1 MATISKEVVRSQNF
15 YKNNGFLKGI
25 IDASNGTS
33 YAFKVVNGRCLKLA
47 ILFYSSLIKKVG
59 KDKDIFIPTKKVTD
73 IKLIGDNVVTFKNE
87 RGLLD
92 CGFMS
97 LEKKVQYIERNSQTN
112 KYEKSEKDFANSSS
126 AGSDFPF
133 TQSARRLDI
142 SVMLSGITAT
152 NVHRPF
158 G

>member
-87 RGLLD
+87 RGVLD

-97 LEKKVQYIERNSQTN
+97 VEKKVQHIEYNVQTN
-112 KYEKSEKDFANSSS
+112 KYEKSEEDHSKSSKTI
-126 AGSDFPF
+126 DD
-133 TQSARRLDI
+133 LVVEI
-142 SVMLSGITAT
+142 NNWV
-152 NVHRPF
+152 NV
-158 G
+158 

>member
-59 KDKDIFIPTKKVTD
+59 KDKEIFIPTKKVTD

-87 RGLLD
+87 RGVLD

-97 LEKKVQYIERNSQTN
+97 VEKKVQHIEYNFQTN
-112 KYEKSEKDFANSSS
+112 KYEKSEEDHSKSSKTI
-126 AGSDFPF
+126 DD
-133 TQSARRLDI
+133 LVVEI
-142 SVMLSGITAT
+142 NNWV
-152 NVHRPF
+152 NV
-158 G
+158 